1 MCSRSCAMGPSVA
14 FGRKC
19 CRTWVTLAR
28 SGRGSS
34 NAGKPLAPGSKLT
47 PLQER
52 ILAALGGLT
61 PPWTLTGGGALA
73 GVHTGHRGTRDL
85 DLFWRER
92 LSLDDTPRDVAAT
105 LQRAGLRSEIL
116 RTSRAFA
123 ELRVQDGPDV
133 CIVDL
138 VAESASALQ
147 TPISVIIAG
156 VTIQVDTSQAIL
168 AADAG
173 LGAARVEPRT
183 ASQVDGV
190 DERIG
195 RRPFVVSRSTRGSSD
210 SHHPAGVAIG
220 RPFHSAAPRIPG
232 LAQAYCPRRFSASP
246 TRRRRYPEPDPG
258 AISCRRSARTRPAIR
273 S

>member
-1 MCSRSCAMGPSVA
+1 MCSRSCALGPSVA

-34 NAGKPLAPGSKLT
+34 NARKPLAPGSKLT

-138 VAESASALQ
+138 VA
-147 TPISVIIAG
+147 
-156 VTIQVDTSQAIL
+156 
-168 AADAG
+168 
-173 LGAARVEPRT
+173 
-183 ASQVDGV
+183 
-190 DERIG
+190 
-195 RRPFVVSRSTRGSSD
+195 D
-210 SHHPAGVAIG
+210 SHHPAGVAIA